1 MLLVKTY
8 LAPSPIHGIGLYAAE
23 PIAEGTVIWRYDERI
38 DRRLAPQE
46 RDALPEPARSFVATY
61 SYPEVPGSDM
71 HVLDGD
77 HARFM
82 NHSDEPNTYC
92 APPRSYREADTV
104 AIRDI
109 AAGEEL
115 LCDYR
120 QFHPGHSLGSSP

>member
-8 LAPSPIHGIGLYAAE
+8 LAPSTVHGIGLFAAE
-23 PIAEGTVIWRYDERI
+23 PIPRDTVIWRFDPRI
-38 DRRLAPQE
+38 DRRFTKAE
-46 RDALPEPARSFVATY
+46 RDALPEPAKSFVRKY
-61 SYPEVPGSDM
+61 SYPEEVGSE
-71 HVLDGD
+71 VYFLDGD

-82 NHSDEPNTYC
+82 NHSGTPNTDC
-92 APPRSYREADTV
+92 EVDTI

-120 QFHPGHSLGSSP
+120 QFHPAHDFVPG

>member
-8 LAPSPIHGIGLYAAE
+8 LAPSPVHGTGLYAAE
-23 PIAEGTVIWRYDERI
+23 PIAKGTVIWRFDARI
-38 DRRLAPQE
+38 DRRLARQE
-46 RDALPEPARSFVATY
+46 REALPEPARGFVATY
-61 SYPEVPGSDM
+61 SYPESPGSDT

-82 NHSDEPNTYC
+82 NHSEAPNTVC
-92 APPRSYREADTV
+92 PTPQSWRDAETIAT
-104 AIRDI
+104 RDI

-120 QFHPGHSLGSSP
+120 QFDAAHAFG

>member
-8 LAPSPIHGIGLYAAE
+8 LAPSPVHGIGLYAGE
-23 PIAEGTVIWRYDERI
+23 PIARGTVIWRFDERI
-38 DRRLAPQE
+38 DRRLSRRD
-46 RDALPEPARSFVATY
+46 RDALPDSARSFVATY

-71 HVLDGD
+71 HMLDGD

-82 NHSDEPNTYC
+82 NHSEKPNTHC
-92 APPRSYREADTV
+92 PTPKSWRDAETIAM
-104 AIRDI
+104 RDI

-120 QFHPGHSLGSSP
+120 EFDPAHRLD